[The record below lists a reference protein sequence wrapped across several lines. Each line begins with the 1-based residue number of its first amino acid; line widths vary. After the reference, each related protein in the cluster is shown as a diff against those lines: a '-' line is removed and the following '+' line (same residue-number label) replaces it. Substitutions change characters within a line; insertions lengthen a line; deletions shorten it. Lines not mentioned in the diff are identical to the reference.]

1 MKMNGWKIAL
11 SLALLNLLQQFLAQF
26 QDLVLVLQRAKVG
39 REGNRLHLSILYFQ
53 VVPSSRFGLCSFPPI
68 LIFADSAKKKEKKSA
83 ERWNHRQL
91 EMLVCSL
98 LSSIV

>member
-1 MKMNGWKIAL
+1 
-11 SLALLNLLQQFLAQF
+11 LLNLLQQFLAQF

-53 VVPSSRFGLCSFPPI
+53 VVLSSRFGFASFPANFDFCRQRPQ
-68 LIFADSAKKKEKKSA
+68 KKEKKSA
-83 ERWNHRQL
+83 ERWNHRRV

-98 LSSIV
+98 LHSTV